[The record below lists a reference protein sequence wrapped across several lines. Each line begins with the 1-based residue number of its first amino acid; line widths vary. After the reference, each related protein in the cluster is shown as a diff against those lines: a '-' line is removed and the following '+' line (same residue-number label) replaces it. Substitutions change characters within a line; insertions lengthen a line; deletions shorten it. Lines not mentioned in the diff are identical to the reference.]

1 MTINLR
7 LLGYYQLITGTL
19 YLKPELPE
27 DSTLEDLWSFLVKRY
42 RQLESDDMKSIAGMT
57 VNGTY
62 VNRKDWA
69 DYIPK
74 DNDSIDLISQ
84 MAGG

>member
-19 YLKPELPE
+19 YLKPELP
-27 DSTLEDLWSFLVKRY
+27 DGSTLEELWELLVSRY
-42 RQLESDDMKSIAGMT
+42 RQLESKDMKSIAAMT
-57 VNGTY
+57 VNGVY
-62 VNRKDWA
+62 VHRDDWC
-69 DYIPK
+69 DYNPN
-74 DNDSIDLISQ
+74 DNDDIYLISQ